1 MLKIYLDS
9 CAVQRPLDTQIQVRI
24 RLEAEAVLGLFAYVE
39 DGRVE
44 LISSSVL
51 AFEVSR
57 NPLAER
63 RELAEQLL
71 QRASAIIA
79 MNHKIAER
87 AAVFVDN
94 GIKAADALHLAT
106 AESAK
111 VDYFCT
117 CDDRFLQRA
126 RRLTDLK
133 IRVVS
138 PLELIEEIEP

>member
-24 RLEAEAVLGLFAYVE
+24 RLEAEAVLGLFAYIE
-39 DGRVE
+39 AGRVE